1 MDIQRNVR
9 GIEDAEAYDRK
20 RLLRDVR
27 TPLEKALDVL
37 KGQNAQLIGMG
48 GAGVC
53 LLVFP
58 ALVLPLFLLGV
69 LFFLPTAYR
78 MKSGRSRLPF
88 RMPIGEPGEDGGDP
102 LPGRRGYAKPEGIF
116 YLGNRLQDRKE
127 LWLKAKDVLT
137 HTLLFGMTGSGKTET
152 LVSLAYNSLATGSGL
167 FYIDPKA
174 SPKLD
179 FQIWQMARFLGRD
192 DDFRTLNYGTSG
204 KVQGKSPRRLS
215 NTNNP
220 FTTGSA
226 EALTQ
231 LLVSLMP
238 ASDGANSIFADKAQA
253 LISGIMY
260 ALVDLRDKGKLKLST
275 STIRD
280 HLALEKCVSLARN
293 KDLGDAARASITAAL
308 NTCGWLSSKG
318 DDEQPQSFAEQFGYA
333 QSYFGKP
340 MSSLTDTYS
349 HIYGAEDGEVDFA
362 DAIMQR
368 RILVVLLPSLEKSQ
382 AELASLGKISL
393 SAIRNACSVGLGA
406 NIEGGAADVLE
417 SLPTDAIGI
426 GPYLCIV
433 DEYAAIVTPG
443 FEVVLTQGRGLG
455 IAAIVASQDYAGIF
469 EADQKGA
476 QQMVA
481 NTSIKVFMKMQDAE
495 KTWDLI
501 RGQAGQTTVIRSTG
515 YRVREDRG
523 SGYLDTQDTAVDKE
537 DRVDLRDLQEQIE
550 GEAHFVFSGQ
560 IVRGDMF
567 YASPSLKNAQL
578 RVPQFLQLLRE
589 PKEETKNAAA
599 EGTKKEAGHAA

>member
-1 MDIQRNVR
+1 MDIQRKVR

-78 MKSGRSRLPF
+78 LKFGRSRLPF

-102 LPGRRGYAKPEGIF
+102 LPGRRGYARPEGIF
-116 YLGNRLQDRKE
+116 FLGNQFPDRKE

-137 HTLLFGMTGSGKTET
+137 HTLLFGTTGAGKTET

-179 FQIWQMARFLGRD
+179 FQIWQMARFLGRE

-204 KVQGKSPRRLS
+204 KAQGKSPRRLS

-260 ALVDLRDKGKLKLST
+260 ALVDLRDKGEIKLST

-280 HLALEKCVSLARN
+280 HLALEACVKLAR
-293 KDLGDAARASITAAL
+293 DERLGEAARASIRAAL
-308 NTCGWLSSKG
+308 NTCGWLAESP
-318 DDEQPQSFAEQFGYA
+318 DDKQPQSFAEQFGYA

-523 SGYLDTQDTAVDKE
+523 SGYLDTQDTAVDNE
-537 DRVDLRDLQEQIE
+537 DRVALRDLQEQIE

-560 IVRGDMF
+560 VVRGDMF

-589 PKEETKNAAA
+589 PKEETKNAAD
-599 EGTKKEAGHAA
+599 GTKKEAGHAA

>member
-1 MDIQRNVR
+1 MDIQRKVR

-137 HTLLFGMTGSGKTET
+137 HTLLFGTTGAGKTET

-179 FQIWQMARFLGRD
+179 FQIWQMARFLGRE

-204 KVQGKSPRRLS
+204 KAQGKSPRRLS

-260 ALVDLRDKGKLKLST
+260 ALVDLRDKGEIKLST

-280 HLALEKCVSLARN
+280 HLALEACVKLAR
-293 KDLGDAARASITAAL
+293 DERLGEAARASIRAAL
-308 NTCGWLSSKG
+308 NTCGWLAESP
-318 DDEQPQSFAEQFGYA
+318 DDKQPQSFAEQFGYA

-368 RILVVLLPSLEKSQ
+368 RILVVLLPSLEKSP

-455 IAAIVASQDYAGIF
+455 IAAIVASQDYAGIL

-481 NTSIKVFMKMQDAE
+481 NTSIKIFMKMQDAE

-537 DRVDLRDLQEQIE
+537 DRVELRDLQEQIE

-560 IVRGDMF
+560 VVRGDMF
-567 YASPSLKNAQL
+567 YAGPSLKNAQL

-589 PKEETKNAAA
+589 PKEETKNAAD
-599 EGTKKEAGHAA
+599 GTKKEAGHAA